1 MKKHLLALLLPI
13 VGSYCSSPLAS
24 MIDFPSDP
32 VYVTSSDEAKQL
44 LAQRYTLTGL
54 VNESVST
61 SLLSTQYRF
70 YQGFAN
76 AVACSSSVVVTV
88 DTNTKEVV
96 QIYTHLLDESEC
108 QSAKEDNRAID
119 LNTPEQAY
127 GPFVA
132 AGNAKQIV
140 TTSLNVFDPDPL
152 TALEDITLEYSDVIS
167 NAAYSLYSDI
177 EVTEVAGTRYLE
189 NSRVRAVDVRA
200 FDLDG
205 DGALEADVSQQG
217 IITSASDFTIER
229 DIKDYENKHTQFLDT
244 MAFYHI
250 DKSVQYLQQLGF
262 DIFSEPVQFDAF
274 FGNKDNS
281 TAYLAQNVIVFGNG
295 VSADAED
302 ADVILHELGH
312 MINFSLVKRWRDGDT
327 GAIGEG
333 LGDYWAASSRYRT
346 NKTFQ
351 PDIVF
356 SWDGVNT
363 SKTSTR
369 ILNDAEAR
377 YVPGVSYPAHVVRN
391 GSNVDQL
398 WSTPLFQVLKLAV
411 AEHGELAHEHIDR
424 IIWEG
429 IAALG
434 GGVTMP
440 DAALS
445 IVKAAERLYPQS
457 NYSDLFVKQFKA
469 HNILTNTVAFYAP
482 QFLMVKDGK
491 AKVALDLFNISGK
504 NIHTFTGRF
513 EQSDDVVSLSSI
525 ASFDTAARTSV
536 TVKVPD
542 STQCGEAFPLNA
554 ETVTDFN
561 NQQIPTQGEYSIPFV
576 VCTPKLTHTPKVE
589 NSALSDA
596 TSTVGGLGGNKIGV
610 KSYLLTLTDTAVLDN
625 DFSVSLHIKHKRI
638 SDLKVTLTP
647 PVGDREITLLAYDN
661 IQQDDFNQQL
671 MSRFNQEVNRLKGES
686 LEGTWTLKVTDRV
699 VGESGEL
706 VSWGIANISGYSK
719 PETATDETNNNNN
732 NNNGNNGATDNNSGS
747 GGGSLGWLSLFML
760 VVINKLRK
768 NTP

>member
-1 MKKHLLALLLPI
+1 
-13 VGSYCSSPLAS
+13 
-24 MIDFPSDP
+24 
-32 VYVTSSDEAKQL
+32 
-44 LAQRYTLTGL
+44 
-54 VNESVST
+54 
-61 SLLSTQYRF
+61 
-70 YQGFAN
+70 
-76 AVACSSSVVVTV
+76 
-88 DTNTKEVV
+88 
-96 QIYTHLLDESEC
+96 
-108 QSAKEDNRAID
+108 
-119 LNTPEQAY
+119 
-127 GPFVA
+127 
-132 AGNAKQIV
+132 
-140 TTSLNVFDPDPL
+140 
-152 TALEDITLEYSDVIS
+152 
-167 NAAYSLYSDI
+167 
-177 EVTEVAGTRYLE
+177 RYLE

-205 DGALEADVSQQG
+205 DGTLEADVSQQG
-217 IITSASDFTIER
+217 IITSTSDFTIER
-229 DIKDYENKHTQFLDT
+229 NINDYENKHTQFLDS

-262 DIFSEPVQFDAF
+262 DIVSEKPVQFDAF

-333 LGDYWAASSRYRT
+333 LGDYWAASSRYRS

-351 PDIVF
+351 SDTVF
-356 SWDGVNT
+356 RWDGVNT

-369 ILNDAEAR
+369 ILNDTEAR
-377 YVPGVSYPAHVVRN
+377 YLSGASYPAHVVRN

-398 WSTPLFQVLKLAV
+398 WSTPLFQVLKLAI
-411 AEHGELAHEHIDR
+411 AEHGEPAHEHIDR

-434 GGVTMP
+434 AGVTMP

-469 HNILTNTVAFYAP
+469 HNILTNAVAFYAP
-482 QFLMVKDGK
+482 QFLMVKNGK
-491 AKVALDLFNISGK
+491 TKVTLDLFNISGK

-513 EQSDDVVSLSSI
+513 EQSDDVVL
-525 ASFDTAARTSV
+525 FDTASLDNALNSKKQQAMI

-542 STQCGEAFPLNA
+542 SAQCGDAFTLNA

-596 TSTVGGLGGNKIGV
+596 TSTEGGLGGNKIGI
-610 KSYLLTLTDTAVLDN
+610 KSYLLTLADTAVLDN
-625 DFSVSLHIKHKRI
+625 DFSVSLHIKHKRM

-647 PVGDREITLLAYDN
+647 PVGDREITLLAYEN
-661 IQQDDFNQQL
+661 IQQDEFNQQL
-671 MSRFNQEVNRLKGES
+671 MSRFNQQVNRLKGES
-686 LEGTWTLKVTDRV
+686 LEGTWTLKVTDRA

-719 PETATDETNNNNN
+719 PETATDETNNNN
-732 NNNGNNGATDNNSGS
+732 GNNEATNNSSKS

-760 VVINKLRK
+760 VVITLRK

>member
-13 VGSYCSSPLAS
+13 VGSYCSAPLAS
-24 MIDFPSDP
+24 MIDFPLDP
-32 VYVTSSDEAKQL
+32 FYVTSSDEAKQL

-88 DTNTKEVV
+88 DRNTKEVM

-119 LNTPEQAY
+119 LDTPEQTY
-127 GPFVA
+127 GPHVT
-132 AGNAKQIV
+132 AGNVKQIV

-152 TALEDITLEYSDVIS
+152 TALEDTTLEYSDVIS

-205 DGALEADVSQQG
+205 DGTLEADVSQQG

-262 DIFSEPVQFDAF
+262 DIVSEKPVQFDAF

-333 LGDYWAASSRYRT
+333 LGDYWAASSRYRS

-351 PDIVF
+351 PDTVF
-356 SWDGVNT
+356 RWDGVNT

-369 ILNDAEAR
+369 ILNDTEAR
-377 YVPGVSYPAHVVRN
+377 YLPGASYPAHVVRN

-398 WSTPLFQVLKLAV
+398 WSTPLFQVLKLAI
-411 AEHGELAHEHIDR
+411 AEHGEPAHEHIDR

-469 HNILTNTVAFYAP
+469 HNILTNAVAFYAP
-482 QFLMVKDGK
+482 QFLMIKDGK
-491 AKVALDLFNISGK
+491 TKVTLDLFNLSGK

-513 EQSDDVVSLSSI
+513 EQSDDVLSFDSALSSKKQQ
-525 ASFDTAARTSV
+525 AAI

-542 STQCGEAFPLNA
+542 SAQCGDAFTLNA

-576 VCTPKLTHTPKVE
+576 VCAPKLTHTPKVE

-596 TSTVGGLGGNKIGV
+596 TSTEGGLGGNKIGV
-610 KSYLLTLTDTAVLDN
+610 KSYLLTLADTAVLDN
-625 DFSVSLHIKHKRI
+625 DFAVSLHIKHKRM
-638 SDLKVTLTP
+638 SDLKITLTP

-661 IQQDDFNQQL
+661 IQQDEFNQQL
-671 MSRFNQEVNRLKGES
+671 MSRFNQQVNRLKGES
-686 LEGTWTLKVTDRV
+686 LEGTWTLKVTDRA

-732 NNNGNNGATDNNSGS
+732 NGNNEATNNSSKS

-760 VVINKLRK
+760 VIIKLRK

>member
-13 VGSYCSSPLAS
+13 VGSYCSAPLAS
-24 MIDFPSDP
+24 MIDFPLDP
-32 VYVTSSDEAKQL
+32 FYVTSSDEAKQL

-88 DTNTKEVV
+88 DRNTKEVM

-119 LNTPEQAY
+119 LDTPEQTY
-127 GPFVA
+127 GPHVT
-132 AGNAKQIV
+132 AGNVKQIV

-152 TALEDITLEYSDVIS
+152 TALEDTTLEYSDVIS

-205 DGALEADVSQQG
+205 DGTLEADVSQQG

-262 DIFSEPVQFDAF
+262 DIVSENPVQFDAF

-333 LGDYWAASSRYRT
+333 LGDYWAASSRYRS

-351 PDIVF
+351 PDTVF
-356 SWDGVNT
+356 RWDGVNT

-369 ILNDAEAR
+369 ILNDTEAR
-377 YVPGVSYPAHVVRN
+377 YLPGASYPAHVVRN

-398 WSTPLFQVLKLAV
+398 WSTPLFQVLKLAI
-411 AEHGELAHEHIDR
+411 AEHGEPAHEHIDR

-469 HNILTNTVAFYAP
+469 HNILTNAVAFYAP

-491 AKVALDLFNISGK
+491 TKVTLDLFNLSGK
-504 NIHTFTGRF
+504 NIHIFTGRF
-513 EQSDDVVSLSSI
+513 EQSDDVL
-525 ASFDTAARTSV
+525 SFDTALSNKKQQATI

-542 STQCGEAFPLNA
+542 SVQCGDAFTLNA

-589 NSALSDA
+589 NSTLSDA
-596 TSTVGGLGGNKIGV
+596 TSTEGGLGGNKIGV
-610 KSYLLTLTDTAVLDN
+610 KSYLLTLADTAVLDN
-625 DFSVSLHIKHKRI
+625 DFSVSLHIKHKRM

-647 PVGDREITLLAYDN
+647 PIGDREITLLAYEN
-661 IQQDDFNQQL
+661 IQQEEYNQQL

-686 LEGTWTLKVTDRV
+686 LEGTWTLKVTDRA

-732 NNNGNNGATDNNSGS
+732 NNGNNEATNNSSKS

-760 VVINKLRK
+760 VIIKLRK

>member
-13 VGSYCSSPLAS
+13 VGSYCSAPLAS
-24 MIDFPSDP
+24 MIDFPLDP
-32 VYVTSSDEAKQL
+32 FYVTSSDEAKQL

-88 DTNTKEVV
+88 DRNTKEVM

-119 LNTPEQAY
+119 LDTPEQTY
-127 GPFVA
+127 GPHVT
-132 AGNAKQIV
+132 AGNVKQIV

-152 TALEDITLEYSDVIS
+152 TALEDTTLEYSDVIS

-205 DGALEADVSQQG
+205 DGTLEADVSQQG

-262 DIFSEPVQFDAF
+262 DIVSEKPVQFDAF

-333 LGDYWAASSRYRT
+333 LGDYWAASSRYRS

-351 PDIVF
+351 PDTVF
-356 SWDGVNT
+356 RWDGVNT

-369 ILNDAEAR
+369 ILNDTEAR
-377 YVPGVSYPAHVVRN
+377 YLPGASYPAHVVRN

-398 WSTPLFQVLKLAV
+398 WSTPLFQVLKLAI
-411 AEHGELAHEHIDR
+411 AEHGEPAHEHIDR

-469 HNILTNTVAFYAP
+469 HNILTNAVAFYAP
-482 QFLMVKDGK
+482 QFLMIKDGK
-491 AKVALDLFNISGK
+491 TKVTLDLFNLSGK

-513 EQSDDVVSLSSI
+513 EQSDDVL
-525 ASFDTAARTSV
+525 SFDTALSSKKQQATI

-542 STQCGEAFPLNA
+542 SVQCGDAFTLNA

-561 NQQIPTQGEYSIPFV
+561 NQQIPTKGEYSIPFV

-589 NSALSDA
+589 NSTLSDA
-596 TSTVGGLGGNKIGV
+596 TSTEEGLGGNKIGV
-610 KSYLLTLTDTAVLDN
+610 KSYLLTLADTAVLDN
-625 DFSVSLHIKHKRI
+625 DFSVSLHIKHKRM
-638 SDLKVTLTP
+638 SDLKITLTP

-661 IQQDDFNQQL
+661 IQQDEFNQQL
-671 MSRFNQEVNRLKGES
+671 MSRFNQQVNRLKGES
-686 LEGTWTLKVTDRV
+686 LEGTWTLKVTDRA

-732 NNNGNNGATDNNSGS
+732 NGNNEATNNSSKS

-760 VVINKLRK
+760 VIIKLRK

>member
-13 VGSYCSSPLAS
+13 VGSYCTAPLAS

-32 VYVTSSDEAKQL
+32 FYVTSSDEAKQL

-88 DTNTKEVV
+88 DTNTKEVM

-119 LNTPEQAY
+119 LNTPEQTY
-127 GPFVA
+127 RPFLT
-132 AGNAKQIV
+132 AGNPKTIV
-140 TTSLNVFDPDPL
+140 TTSFNVFDPDPL
-152 TALEDITLEYSDVIS
+152 TALEDTTLEYSDVIS

-205 DGALEADVSQQG
+205 NGALEADVSQQG
-217 IITSASDFTIER
+217 IITSTSDFTIER
-229 DIKDYENKHTQFLDT
+229 NLQDYENKHTQFLDT

-262 DIFSEPVQFDAF
+262 DIVSEEPVQFDAF

-327 GAIGEG
+327 RAIGEG

-369 ILNDAEAR
+369 ILNDTEAR

-411 AEHGELAHEHIDR
+411 AEHGEPAHEHIDR

-457 NYSDLFVKQFKA
+457 NYSDLFVQQFKA

-482 QFLMVKDGK
+482 QFLMVKNGK
-491 AKVALDLFNISGK
+491 TKVTLDLFNISGK

-513 EQSDDVVSLSSI
+513 EQSDDVVS
-525 ASFDTAARTSV
+525 FDTASLDNALNSKKQQSMI

-542 STQCGEAFPLNA
+542 STQCGDAFTLNA

-589 NSALSDA
+589 NSDLSDA
-596 TSTVGGLGGNKIGV
+596 TSTEGG
-610 KSYLLTLTDTAVLDN
+610 
-625 DFSVSLHIKHKRI
+625 
-638 SDLKVTLTP
+638 
-647 PVGDREITLLAYDN
+647 
-661 IQQDDFNQQL
+661 
-671 MSRFNQEVNRLKGES
+671 
-686 LEGTWTLKVTDRV
+686 
-699 VGESGEL
+699 SGE
-706 VSWGIANISGYSK
+706 
-719 PETATDETNNNNN
+719 
-732 NNNGNNGATDNNSGS
+732 
-747 GGGSLGWLSLFML
+747 
-760 VVINKLRK
+760 
-768 NTP
+768 

>member
-13 VGSYCSSPLAS
+13 VGSYCSAPLAS
-24 MIDFPSDP
+24 MIDFPLDP
-32 VYVTSSDEAKQL
+32 FYVTSSDEAKQL

-88 DTNTKEVV
+88 DRNTKEVM

-119 LNTPEQAY
+119 LDTPKQTY
-127 GPFVA
+127 GPHVT
-132 AGNAKQIV
+132 AGNVKQIV

-152 TALEDITLEYSDVIS
+152 TALEDTTLEYSDVIS
-167 NAAYSLYSDI
+167 NAAYSLYSNI

-205 DGALEADVSQQG
+205 DGTLEADVSQQG

-262 DIFSEPVQFDAF
+262 DIVSEKPVQFDAF

-333 LGDYWAASSRYRT
+333 LGDYWAASSRYRS

-351 PDIVF
+351 PDTVF
-356 SWDGVNT
+356 RWDGINT

-369 ILNDAEAR
+369 ILNDTEAR
-377 YVPGVSYPAHVVRN
+377 YLPGASYPAHVVRN

-398 WSTPLFQVLKLAV
+398 WSTPLFQVLKLAI
-411 AEHGELAHEHIDR
+411 AEHGEPAHEHIDR

-469 HNILTNTVAFYAP
+469 HNILTNAVAFYAP
-482 QFLMVKDGK
+482 QFLMIKDGK
-491 AKVALDLFNISGK
+491 TKVTLDLFNLSGK

-513 EQSDDVVSLSSI
+513 EQSDDVL
-525 ASFDTAARTSV
+525 SFDTALSSKKQQATI

-542 STQCGEAFPLNA
+542 SVQCGDAFTLNA

-561 NQQIPTQGEYSIPFV
+561 NQQIPTKGEYSIPFV

-589 NSALSDA
+589 NSTLSDA
-596 TSTVGGLGGNKIGV
+596 TSTEEGLGGNKIGV
-610 KSYLLTLTDTAVLDN
+610 KSYLLTLADTAVLDN
-625 DFSVSLHIKHKRI
+625 DFAVSLHIKHKRM
-638 SDLKVTLTP
+638 SDLKITLTP

-661 IQQDDFNQQL
+661 IQQDEFNQQL
-671 MSRFNQEVNRLKGES
+671 MSRFNQQVNRLKGES
-686 LEGTWTLKVTDRV
+686 LEGTWTLKVTDRA

-732 NNNGNNGATDNNSGS
+732 NGNNEATNNSSKS

-760 VVINKLRK
+760 VIIKLRK

>member
-13 VGSYCSSPLAS
+13 VGSYCSAPLAS
-24 MIDFPSDP
+24 MIDFPLDP
-32 VYVTSSDEAKQL
+32 FYVTSSDEAKQL

-88 DTNTKEVV
+88 DRNTKEVM

-119 LNTPEQAY
+119 LDTPKQTY
-127 GPFVA
+127 GPHVT
-132 AGNAKQIV
+132 AGNVKQIV

-152 TALEDITLEYSDVIS
+152 TALEDTTLEYSDVIS
-167 NAAYSLYSDI
+167 NAAYSLYSNI

-205 DGALEADVSQQG
+205 DGTLEADVSQQG

-262 DIFSEPVQFDAF
+262 DIVSEKPVQFDAF

-333 LGDYWAASSRYRT
+333 LGDYWAASSRYRS

-351 PDIVF
+351 PDTVF
-356 SWDGVNT
+356 RWDGVNT

-369 ILNDAEAR
+369 ILNDTEAR
-377 YVPGVSYPAHVVRN
+377 YLPGASYPAHVVRN

-398 WSTPLFQVLKLAV
+398 WSTPLFQVLKLAI
-411 AEHGELAHEHIDR
+411 AEHGEPAHEHIDR

-469 HNILTNTVAFYAP
+469 HNILTNAVAFYAP
-482 QFLMVKDGK
+482 QFLMIKDGK
-491 AKVALDLFNISGK
+491 TKVTLDLFNLSGK

-513 EQSDDVVSLSSI
+513 EQSDDVL
-525 ASFDTAARTSV
+525 SFDTALSSKKQQATI

-542 STQCGEAFPLNA
+542 SVQCGDAFTLNA

-561 NQQIPTQGEYSIPFV
+561 NQQIPTKGEYSIPFV

-589 NSALSDA
+589 NSTLSDA
-596 TSTVGGLGGNKIGV
+596 TSTEEGLGGNKIGV
-610 KSYLLTLTDTAVLDN
+610 KSYLLTLADTDVLDN
-625 DFSVSLHIKHKRI
+625 DFAVSLHIKHKRM
-638 SDLKVTLTP
+638 SDLKITLTP

-661 IQQDDFNQQL
+661 IQQDEFNQQL
-671 MSRFNQEVNRLKGES
+671 MSRFNQQVNRLKGES
-686 LEGTWTLKVTDRV
+686 LEGTWTLKVTDRA

-732 NNNGNNGATDNNSGS
+732 NGNNEATNNSSKS

-760 VVINKLRK
+760 VIIKLRK

>member
-13 VGSYCSSPLAS
+13 VGSYCSAPLAS
-24 MIDFPSDP
+24 MIDFPLDP
-32 VYVTSSDEAKQL
+32 FYVTSSDEAKQL

-88 DTNTKEVV
+88 DRNTKEVM

-119 LNTPEQAY
+119 LDTPEQTY
-127 GPFVA
+127 GPHVT
-132 AGNAKQIV
+132 AGNVKQIV

-152 TALEDITLEYSDVIS
+152 TALEDTTLEYSDVIS

-205 DGALEADVSQQG
+205 DGTLEADVSQQG

-229 DIKDYENKHTQFLDT
+229 DIRDYENKHTQFLDT

-262 DIFSEPVQFDAF
+262 DIVSEKPVQFDAF

-333 LGDYWAASSRYRT
+333 LGDYWAASSRYRS

-351 PDIVF
+351 PDTVF
-356 SWDGVNT
+356 RWDGINT

-369 ILNDAEAR
+369 ILNDTEAR
-377 YVPGVSYPAHVVRN
+377 YLPGASYPAHVVRN

-398 WSTPLFQVLKLAV
+398 WSTPLFQVLKLAI
-411 AEHGELAHEHIDR
+411 AEHGEPAHEHIDR

-469 HNILTNTVAFYAP
+469 HNILTNAVAFYAP
-482 QFLMVKDGK
+482 QFLMIKDGK
-491 AKVALDLFNISGK
+491 TKVTLDLFNLSGK

-513 EQSDDVVSLSSI
+513 EQSDDVL
-525 ASFDTAARTSV
+525 SFDTALSSKKQQATI

-542 STQCGEAFPLNA
+542 SVQCGDAFTLNA

-561 NQQIPTQGEYSIPFV
+561 NQQIPTKGEYSIPFI

-589 NSALSDA
+589 NSTLSDA
-596 TSTVGGLGGNKIGV
+596 TSTEEGLGGNKIGV
-610 KSYLLTLTDTAVLDN
+610 KSYLLTLADTAVLDN
-625 DFSVSLHIKHKRI
+625 DFAVSLHIKHKRM
-638 SDLKVTLTP
+638 SDLKITLTP

-661 IQQDDFNQQL
+661 IQQDEFNQQL
-671 MSRFNQEVNRLKGES
+671 MSRFNQQVNRLKGES
-686 LEGTWTLKVTDRV
+686 LEGTWTLKVTDRA

-732 NNNGNNGATDNNSGS
+732 NGNNEATNSSSKS

-760 VVINKLRK
+760 VIIKLRK

>member
-1 MKKHLLALLLPI
+1 MKKHILALLFPI
-13 VGSYCSSPLAS
+13 VGLYGTAPLAS
-24 MIDFPSDP
+24 TIDFPSDS
-32 VYVTSSDEAKQL
+32 VYVTSSDEVKRF
-44 LAQRYTLTGL
+44 LAQRYMLTGL

-61 SLLSTQYRF
+61 SLVSTQYRF
-70 YQGFAN
+70 YQGFNN
-76 AVACSSSVVVTV
+76 AIACSSSVVVTV
-88 DTNTKEVV
+88 DKNTKEVI
-96 QIYTHLLDESEC
+96 QIYTHLLSESEC
-108 QSAKEDNRAID
+108 QSAKDDNRAID
-119 LNTPEQAY
+119 LNTPEQTYA
-127 GPFVA
+127 PFVA
-132 AGNAKQIV
+132 AGSPKTIV
-140 TTSLNVFDPDPL
+140 TTTFNVFDPDPL
-152 TALEDITLEYSDVIS
+152 TALEDTTLEYSDVIS
-167 NAAYSLYSDI
+167 SAAYSLYSGV
-177 EVTEVAGTRYLE
+177 EVTEVEGIRYLE

-200 FDLDG
+200 FDIDG
-205 DGALEADVSQQG
+205 DGVLESDISQQG

-229 DIKDYENKHTQFLDT
+229 DIKDYENKNTQFLDT

-281 TAYLAQNVIVFGNG
+281 TAYSSQNVIVFGNG

-302 ADVILHELGH
+302 ADVILHELAH

-351 PDIVF
+351 PEIVF

-363 SKTSTR
+363 SKISTR
-369 ILNDAEAR
+369 ILNDTEAR
-377 YVPGVSYPAHVVRN
+377 YVPGISYPAHVVRN
-391 GSNVDQL
+391 GTNADQL
-398 WSTPLFQVLKLAV
+398 WSTPLFQVLKLAI
-411 AEHGELAHEHIDR
+411 AEHGERVHEHIDR

-469 HNILTNTVAFYAP
+469 HNILTNTVVFYAP
-482 QFLMVKDGK
+482 QFLMVKDEK
-491 AKVALDLFNISGK
+491 ATIPLDIYNISGK
-504 NIHTFTGRF
+504 SINKFTGSF
-513 EQSDDVVSLSSI
+513 EQSDDVI
-525 ASFDTAARTSV
+525 SFNVGVFGNSFSQKKQQATI

-542 STQCGEAFPLNA
+542 STQCGEAFTLNA

-561 NQQIPTQGEYSIPFV
+561 NQQVPTQDEYSIPFV
-576 VCTPKLTHTPKVE
+576 ICTPKLTHIPKVE
-589 NSALSDA
+589 NSALIDA
-596 TSTVGGLGGNKIGV
+596 TSTEGGLGGNKIGV
-610 KSYLLTLTDTAVLDN
+610 KSYLLTLSDTAVLNN
-625 DFSVSLHIKHKRI
+625 DFSVSLHIKHKRM

-647 PVGDREITLLAYDN
+647 PIGDREITLLAYEN
-661 IQQDDFNQQL
+661 IQQDEFNQQL

-686 LEGTWTLKVTDRV
+686 LEGTWTLKVTDRA

-706 VSWGIANISGYSK
+706 VSWGIANISGYTK
-719 PETATDETNNNNN
+719 PETTK
-732 NNNGNNGATDNNSGS
+732 DNSNRS
-747 GGGSLGWLSLFML
+747 GGGSLGWLSLLVL
-760 VVINKLRK
+760 VVIKLRETLIK
-768 NTP
+768 NR